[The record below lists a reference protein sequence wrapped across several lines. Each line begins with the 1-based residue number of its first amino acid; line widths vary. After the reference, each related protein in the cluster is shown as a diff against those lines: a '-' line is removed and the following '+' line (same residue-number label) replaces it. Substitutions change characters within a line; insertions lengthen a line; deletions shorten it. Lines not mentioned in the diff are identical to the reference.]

1 MKKYIKLLMLFFFT
15 LIIVGCNETVED
27 KKYTIKFDT
36 DSEIVYDDI
45 VIDKKQTISLPT
57 PTKKGFKFI
66 GWYPSKRFVKGT
78 EVTTKTLIGKSITLY
93 AKWEATKINITL
105 DVNGGELLED
115 VSTSYNVYSIDSIKL
130 PNVQKE
136 GHIFL
141 GWYDGN
147 TKYEIEAS
155 FLEDTTL
162 VAKFIALSE
171 LQSQYNVTLELNGGE
186 FYDMYEPLD
195 DKSLNDYQYDMMKNE
210 NLSDAINK
218 IHYQFITDF
227 CDYHGFRY
235 YRDDIKYNFFDY
247 SYERLI
253 GNKGFFSD
261 IYYLS
266 KWLWLIQY
274 LEYVAEPQNKS
285 SLREIYIN
293 NYPESNDKY
302 FHESARI
309 RAEFTGFIDV
319 DKYKYDDGYNQYESH
334 AYTEEEILSIND
346 LFNLKTYE
354 PGKETPVLAPIRDGY
369 IFCGWYDNPDF
380 EGEAYWSIPNTWFAD
395 ITLYAR
401 WEEI

>member
-27 KKYTIKFDT
+27 RKYTIKFDT
-36 DSEIVYDDI
+36 DSELVYDDI

-78 EVTTKTLIGKSITLY
+78 EVTTETLIGKSITLY

-147 TKYEIEAS
+147 TKYEKEAS

-195 DKSLNDYQYDMMKNE
+195 DKALNDYQYDMMKNE

-302 FHESARI
+302 FHESFFPIPQWNR
-309 RAEFTGFIDV
+309 
-319 DKYKYDDGYNQYESH
+319 KSH
-334 AYTEEEILSIND
+334 RSVPYTEGSPSHSFSFPQKESVPRPEN
-346 LFNLKTYE
+346 LFHQ
-354 PGKETPVLAPIRDGY
+354 G
-369 IFCGWYDNPDF
+369 
-380 EGEAYWSIPNTWFAD
+380 IPF
-395 ITLYAR
+395 
-401 WEEI
+401 